1 MVNERKKLN
10 VVQFFDQFSVSFVA
24 ISHARCMEIIRVTP
38 GNQPLVRADC
48 PRFSSDCLMIALHLT
63 KPTHRRPKLSL
74 NIIRPN
80 YPASK
85 LSPSA
90 AKIITHLRLPRQ
102 LSLTIL
108 QHFPPTGSIC
118 LRPVKKSETGLKLSS
133 WKQKRFRGKA
143 EPQESP
149 PIDTAQCL
157 L

>member
-1 MVNERKKLN
+1 
-10 VVQFFDQFSVSFVA
+10 
-24 ISHARCMEIIRVTP
+24 MEIIRVTP

-108 QHFPPTGSIC
+108 QHFPPPDQYVCVLS
-118 LRPVKKSETGLKLSS
+118 KS
-133 WKQKRFRGKA
+133 QKRSKTKHVETEEVPGEGGTPGVA
-143 EPQESP
+143 
-149 PIDTAQCL
+149 TH
-157 L
+157 